1 MAYVPIPK
9 DLSKIKTKVLFNLT
23 KRQLICF
30 GSGAAICIPLFFLL
44 RGPIGNTAAS
54 FIMIMGLLPF
64 FLLAMYEKNGK
75 PFEKVLKNMIRVM
88 FLRPK
93 KRPYKIRNYYDVLEK
108 QDRLEREVNQ
118 YLNHGKATQTNTGKA
133 SAGRTVRKGAQLH
146 KDAHRPGERRG

>member
-54 FIMIMGLLPF
+54 FIMIIGLLPF

-108 QDRLEREVNQ
+108 QDRLEKEVNQ
-118 YLNHGKATQTNTGKA
+118 YLNHGKATQTNTGNYA
-133 SAGRTVRKGAQLH
+133 PALYA
-146 KDAHRPGERRG
+146 AN

>member
-30 GSGAAICIPLFFLL
+30 GTGAAICIPLFFLL

-75 PFEKVLKNMIRVM
+75 PFEKVVKNMLRVM
-88 FLRPK
+88 FFRPK
-93 KRPYKIRNYYDVLEK
+93 KRPYKIRNYYDILEK
-108 QDRLEREVNQ
+108 QDRLEKEVYE
-118 YLNHGKATQTNTGKA
+118 YLNHGKATERSPGSAPAAGTDGKA
-133 SAGRTVRKGAQLH
+133 AQLH
-146 KDAHRPGERRG
+146 QRTDRPGERRA